1 MDLSLR
7 ILSTCGMAIA
17 VLALMKTHRKIV
29 TLQWR
34 AAHRWII
41 TLAHPGIDQLEQSS
55 RRPLASDATGC
66 GKSTNDMLSGAK
78 NLSVHWT

>member
-1 MDLSLR
+1 MNLSLR

-41 TLAHPGIDQLEQSS
+41 TLEYSGIDQLEHSS
-55 RRPLASDATGC
+55 RRPPASDSTGC
-66 GKSTNDMLSGAK
+66 GKSTNVILSEAK